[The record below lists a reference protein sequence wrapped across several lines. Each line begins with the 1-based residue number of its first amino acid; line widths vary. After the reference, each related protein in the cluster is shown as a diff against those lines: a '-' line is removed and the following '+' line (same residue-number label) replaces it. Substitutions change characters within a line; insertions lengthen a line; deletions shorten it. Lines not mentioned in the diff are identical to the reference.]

1 VIEEVI
7 SLYHEGNSKA
17 EICEEPGIKKNTLD
31 KALSQKRVVLPPSLE
46 QVSKA
51 VSTGSSRNIADS
63 LSTMGKSCVNE
74 LSRALAARYG
84 IPCSP
89 GFGNHLDLSYGGIL
103 LTVPSLLSCGLLKHK
118 DEFELSKVYYST
130 GEVFLCL
137 AFLMLLRVKNLEQ
150 SDNIPVGEL
159 GRCLGLDRIPG
170 VKTLR
175 ERISRFCETGN
186 VDEWS
191 SRLSREW
198 MHGDESLE
206 GVLYVDGHVN
216 LYYGSQTQMPKRF
229 VSRMRLCLSG
239 STDYRINDSI
249 GQPFFV
255 VHKTVNEGMLRVLKD
270 EIIPRLDRD
279 VPGQPTAEE
288 LVSSPKLHR
297 YMLVFDREGYSVD
310 FFKTLNGMN
319 IAFCTY
325 RKNVKDQWADED
337 FTQYE
342 VCSETADGEKMLLAE
357 RETVLKGKK
366 EKGTPQKEITVR
378 EIRKKSSSGHQTAII
393 TANYSLSILQIAVF
407 MFARW
412 SQENFF
418 KYMVESFGID
428 SIVSY
433 LKNTVPDTSQIIN
446 PEYRSL
452 DQQHKQI
459 SAGLHNAKIK
469 FAEISL
475 QNKEL
480 SEKEMNKYLQKKAE
494 CQQKIKDLE
503 NDRLTVIEKKK
514 SVDKKIL
521 FKELN
526 DNQKFNTSLNER
538 KFFLD
543 TLKIIAYRA
552 ETALCNIIK
561 KEMASPEQAR
571 SMIRKF
577 YTSDADIHEDKVN
590 NLLIVNVHRT
600 NHWYQDNILEK
611 LCNIL
616 NQSETVF
623 PSSNLTLVFKIGTS

>member
-1 VIEEVI
+1 
-7 SLYHEGNSKA
+7 L
-17 EICEEPGIKKNTLD
+17 GIKKNTLA
-31 KALSQKRVVLPPSLE
+31 KALSQKRVVLPPVAGK
-46 QVSKA
+46 VSDA
-51 VSTGSSRNIADS
+51 LSTGSSRNMADN
-63 LSTMGKSCVNE
+63 LSPMGKSCVNE
-74 LSRALAARYG
+74 ISRALAARYG

-89 GFGNHLDLSYGGIL
+89 DFGNHLDLSYGGIL
-103 LTVPSLLSCGLLKHK
+103 LTLPSLLSCGLLKHK
-118 DEFELSKVYYST
+118 DDFELSNVYYST
-130 GEVFLCL
+130 GQVFLCL

-150 SDNIPVGEL
+150 SDHIPAGEL

-175 ERISRFCETGN
+175 ERISRFCEIGD
-186 VDEWS
+186 VEEWS

-239 STDYRINDSI
+239 STDYWINDST

-255 VHKTVNEGMLRVLKD
+255 VHKTVNEGMLQVLKE
-270 EIIPRLDRD
+270 EIIPRLDKD
-279 VPGQPTAEE
+279 VPGQPTAEA
-288 LVSSPKLHR
+288 LVSNPKLHR

-310 FFKTLNGMN
+310 FFKTLSEMH

-325 RKNVKDQWADED
+325 RKNVNDQWAEED
-337 FTQYE
+337 FTPYE
-342 VCSETADGEKMLLAE
+342 VCSESAGGEKMLLAE

-366 EKGTPQKEITVR
+366 EKGIPQKEITVR
-378 EIRKKSSSGHQTAII
+378 EIRKKSPSGHQTAII
-393 TANYSLSILQIAVF
+393 TTNYTLSILQIAVF

-412 SQENFF
+412 CQENFF

-433 LKNTVPDTSQIIN
+433 LKNTLPDTSQIIN

-452 DQQHKQI
+452 NQQHKQI
-459 SAGLHNAKIK
+459 SANLHSAKIK

-494 CQQKIKDLE
+494 YQQKIKDLE
-503 NDRLTVIEKKK
+503 NDRVAVIGKKK
-514 SVDKKIL
+514 SVDKKIP

-577 YTSDADIHEDKVN
+577 YTSDADIQEDREN
-590 NLLIVNVHRT
+590 NLLIVNLHRT